1 MGAAPLARTAA
12 RLFRAAKKGGR
23 RSPRPSSSM
32 PEQAAAS
39 LRASA
44 NVSGAFAL
52 TRRAIASSSEGKA
65 SGQLESPSR
74 AAQAKGALGGPP
86 QLSVLAFAASSATA
100 WRCWPADKPSG

>member
-1 MGAAPLARTAA
+1 MGAAPPAWTAA
-12 RLFRAAKKGGR
+12 RLFLAAKKGGR

-44 NVSGAFAL
+44 NVSGVFAL

-86 QLSVLAFAASSATA
+86 QLAFAASSATA
-100 WRCWPADKPSG
+100 WRCWPDDKPSG